1 MTLMLTSFW
10 KILFLSIIMFLTSYI
25 CGLVPLLINF
35 SQKKLK
41 QLTIFGAGILIG
53 TALGI
58 IIPEGIETLML
69 PIKDVSQNQSSLIG
83 LSLISGFIFMLIVD
97 FIIENI
103 PKRNNSNFLI
113 SNGNSNFKIST
124 TIGLVIHSAADGLAL
139 GAAAST
145 ERIDVEI
152 VVFIAILLHKGPAAF
167 TLTTFLVQG
176 GLNRDSIRKHLLIFT
191 MAAPVSAIFTF
202 LILNSMN
209 QYYDHFSLNRTENI
223 NPPYTPLYPAFSMNG
238 NSTSHHLFTS
248 SNSPSHATAMAML
261 FSGAT
266 FLYVAAFHI
275 LPETDFLEHSPH
287 NKNTTVPSMM
297 NLGNEHS
304 LLRMDIAD
312 EKIEVENEADDLTK
326 ILLSPTKQLNVN
338 VLKNI
343 NDDSEIGCFRKY
355 LLFLSGLVFP
365 IVISTITMDHS
376 H

>member
-69 PIKDVSQNQSSLIG
+69 PIKG
-83 LSLISGFIFMLIVD
+83 
-97 FIIENI
+97 
-103 PKRNNSNFLI
+103 NNSNFLI

-287 NKNTTVPSMM
+287 NNNVNHYSKTPRRNTTVPSMM